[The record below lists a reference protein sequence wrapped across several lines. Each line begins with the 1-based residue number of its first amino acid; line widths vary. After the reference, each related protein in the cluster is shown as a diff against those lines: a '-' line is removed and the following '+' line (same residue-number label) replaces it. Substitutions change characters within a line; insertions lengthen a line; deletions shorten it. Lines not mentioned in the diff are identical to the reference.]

1 MARKTSKADT
11 LSPEKEADDDEDRSG
26 PPGYEG
32 NSADIKSTTD
42 EPEDGKD
49 YVSQAAMRDEAAEI
63 YEDCAEAF
71 EGKKDRDDA
80 NKLYWDVYN
89 CKLGDEQSY
98 EGRSQVYVPVVRDAI
113 EARTLRFSN
122 ALFPN
127 NGRFVECISS
137 TGDNAHALQALIN
150 HYVRESRLRETLT
163 GCLRAGDVTG
173 QYSLYVGW
181 SKKKR
186 KITQRVSKPVQVE
199 VEGGEKVDHP
209 TEEVMDVEVVTLSRG
224 SPDIWVIP
232 DEDLAVL
239 PATVDDVDDA
249 DTVCVALRVT
259 KSWVRE
265 RKDDFTKKQYKRL
278 LGLFENKT
286 SGSPER
292 VNPEK
297 ERAKEAGVK
306 ADKGAKVLLMYQ
318 IWTSMEIQGE
328 WVPTVILSTG
338 PGADQVASIKKNPYW
353 GQRAPII
360 SAPVKKVAG
369 SFWGISPSASVERLQ
384 YQANDAV
391 NMGMDSA
398 QYALTPI
405 VLSDPASNPR
415 IATMV
420 LEMAA
425 LWEADPTK
433 TQILQFPKLW
443 QDALEIL
450 AAIKSQIHESL
461 GLNPAMMP
469 SGATKKTSQAAV
481 AQEQAIALEGTSDAV
496 RVLETSVLTSV
507 ANRIFEYDQ
516 QYRDDDLS
524 ISHYGELGYEA
535 MQEKVPPVQFGTR
548 YNFQWSGI
556 AQSQNAQ
563 KVQQMIAGMN
573 VLRGIAP
580 AQLNGR
586 QLDIGPIL
594 DAIVDVVYGPR
605 LGPRVLKDVRSMLS
619 VNPKLENDM
628 LRNGMPA
635 TVSPL
640 DDDAM
645 HIQLHH
651 TAAVQIGDP
660 TKIFAGHIAEHQASM
675 AKKAQAAAPPG
686 GAQGEPGGAGPGVPG
701 TPPRQSLP
709 RPGAQPAGPRPNAQ
723 APAGSVRPASMQDP
737 ARMPQ

>member
-11 LSPEKEADDDEDRSG
+11 ESPEKQSDDNEDTSG
-26 PPGYEG
+26 PPGYKDE
-32 NSADIKSTTD
+32 SSSDIESTTE

-49 YVSQAAMRDEAAEI
+49 YVTQAAMREEAAEI
-63 YEDCAEAF
+63 YSDCVDAF
-71 EGKKDRDDA
+71 EAKKDRDDDNA
-80 NKLYWDVYN
+80 RYWKVYN
-89 CKLGDEQSY
+89 CELTDEQAY
-98 EGRSQVYVPVVRDAI
+98 EGRSTVYVPVVRDAI

-137 TGDNAHALQALIN
+137 TDDNAHALQALIN
-150 HYVRESRLRETLT
+150 HYVRESRLRETVT
-163 GCLRAGDVTG
+163 GGLRAADVTG
-173 QYSLYVGW
+173 QYSFYVGW

-186 KITQRVSKPVQVE
+186 KITQRVSRPAQVD
-199 VEGGEKVDHP
+199 VEGETVDHP
-209 TEEVMDVEVVTLSRG
+209 TETVDDVEEVTLSRG

-232 DEDLAVL
+232 DEDLCVL
-239 PATVDDVDDA
+239 PATVDDIDDA
-249 DTVCVALRVT
+249 DTICVALRVT

-265 RKDDFTKKQYKRL
+265 RKADFTKKQYKRL
-278 LGLFENKT
+278 ISLFDNKQ
-286 SGSPER
+286 GSDPAR

-297 ERAKEAGVK
+297 ERSKEAGVK
-306 ADKGAKVLLMYQ
+306 ADKGSKVLLMYQ
-318 IWTSMEIQGE
+318 IWTSMEIKGE
-328 WVPTVILSTG
+328 WVPCVILATG
-338 PGADQVASIKKNPYW
+338 PGEEQIASIKKNPYW
-353 GQRAPII
+353 GQRAPVI

-369 SFWGISPSASVERLQ
+369 SFWGVSPTSSVERLQ
-384 YQANDAV
+384 YQCNDAI

-405 VLSDPASNPR
+405 VMSDPLSNPR

-425 LWEADPTK
+425 MWEADPNKTK
-433 TQILQFPKLW
+433 ILEFPKLW

-450 AAIKSQIHESL
+450 SAVKAQIHESL

-481 AQEQAIALEGTSDAV
+481 AQEQAIALEGTADAV
-496 RVLETSVLTSV
+496 RVLETSVLTNI

-524 ISHYGELGYEA
+524 IAHYGELGYEA
-535 MQEKVPPVQFGTR
+535 VQEKVPPVQFGTR
-548 YNFQWSGI
+548 YSFQWSGI

-573 VLRGIAP
+573 VLRGIP
-580 AQLNGR
+580 PDQLGGR

-619 VNPKLENDM
+619 MDPAMENSM
-628 LRNGMPA
+628 LRQNMPA

-640 DDDAM
+640 DDDVKHLEM
-645 HIQLHH
+645 HH
-651 TAAVQIGDP
+651 AAAERIGDP
-660 TKIFAGHIAEHQASM
+660 TGIFAAHMMQHQQSM

-686 GAQGEPGGAGPGVPG
+686 GAQGVPGGAGPGVPG
-701 TPPRQSLP
+701 SPPRQTLP